1 MDVVELALGYRRELG
16 YELASLG
23 ELAAF
28 VAFAQ
33 AFPDNFLA
41 LVDTYDTLSSG
52 LPNFICVALA
62 LVKIGRAPVGI
73 RLDSGDL
80 AYLSRECRRV
90 LRSVDSRYGTALA
103 ACRIVASNDINE
115 AVLLSLNEQKHE
127 IDVFGIGTN
136 LVTCQA
142 QPALGMVYKLVE
154 IGGTPRI
161 KLSQEASKI
170 TLPARKE
177 VYRLIGGEGVPI
189 LDLIIR
195 AGEPRPQPGRRVLCR
210 HPFDEKRRAYVTPTA
225 VIPLLRLVW
234 KGGRAGLDEALA
246 TDEEFLSSAAAEAV
260 ESAGAAAA
268 HGAAATAAAAGSAT
282 AAGSPAAPSAGPSP
296 PLSPTGV
303 RSIALAK
310 PHLPPTSAVGLIP
323 VPRVRGESEASV
335 GAGLALHL
343 PEPAL
348 PVASAAAAAGGAA
361 APASHASIGAAAGAG
376 AAPGFLSPS
385 ALPSGVNLRAPFP
398 PLPELRRFVSAQL
411 QLIRE
416 DHLRPLNATP
426 YKVSVSTELFH
437 FMHELILREVP
448 IPELE

>member
-1 MDVVELALGYRRELG
+1 VDVVELALGYRRELG

-23 ELAAF
+23 ELASF

-62 LVKIGRAPVGI
+62 LVKVGRAPVGI

-90 LRSVDSRYGTALA
+90 LRSVDARYGTALA

-210 HPFDEKRRAYVTPTA
+210 HPFDEKKRAYVTPTA

-246 TDEEFLSSAAAEAV
+246 TDEEFLSTAAAEAV
-260 ESAGAAAA
+260 EGAATAA
-268 HGAAATAAAAGSAT
+268 GHGAVATAAAAGSAAT
-282 AAGSPAAPSAGPSP
+282 AGSPAAPSAIPSP

-323 VPRVRGESEASV
+323 VPRVRGESEVSV
-335 GAGLALHL
+335 GAGLVHL

-348 PVASAAAAAGGAA
+348 PVSSATAVGVAA
-361 APASHASIGAAAGAG
+361 APSSHASTGAAAGAG